1 MDVEIHDAIRRIH
14 ASPAKIVLV
23 AAGGGI
29 RSMTWLLTTPG
40 ASQTILEALIP
51 YSDRALAD
59 FLGER
64 PRRTVTIETAE
75 LMASRALERAKSLS
89 DSQAALIGV
98 ACTAAIATDRPKRG
112 KHRVHVSCKTE
123 DSLVTYSL
131 ELVKGR
137 RDRTEED
144 TATSLLVLRAITD
157 AADVGPPAPLPLAPP
172 ERVQV
177 TGTGDPI
184 TLLLAGAAES
194 ILIEADGSVHIDGRP
209 RGAVLSGSF
218 APLHIAH
225 RELAATASET
235 LRQPVAFEM
244 SIANVDKPPLSAACA
259 RQRLAQF
266 AGRYDAVLTRAPTF
280 SQKAEILPNTTFV
293 IGYDTAKR
301 LFDPRYYQHD
311 ERMMTDALTQI
322 RRRGGGF
329 LVAGR
334 LDDGIFRTLDDIQ
347 MPNELQ
353 GMFQALPE
361 GRFRQDISSTELRAA
376 SQETRG
382 KTRWRSA
389 TSENSSTS

>member
-14 ASPAKIVLV
+14 ASPTKIVLV

-40 ASQTILEALIP
+40 ASQTILEARIP
-51 YSDRALAD
+51 YSDQALAD

-64 PRRTVTIETAE
+64 PRRAATVETAE
-75 LMASRALERAKSLS
+75 SMASRAFERARSLS
-89 DSQAALIGV
+89 DSQAALMGV

-112 KHRVHVSCKTE
+112 KHRVHVSCQTQE
-123 DSLVTYSL
+123 NLVTYSL

-137 RDRTEED
+137 RDRSDED
-144 TATSLLVLRAITD
+144 TAASLLVLRAIVD
-157 AADVGPPAPLPLAPP
+157 AADVGPAIPLPLAPP

-194 ILIEADGSVHIDGRP
+194 VLIEADGSVQIDGRP

-218 APLHIAH
+218 DPLHIAH
-225 RELAATASET
+225 RELAATASDT
-235 LRQPVAFEM
+235 LRKPVAFEM
-244 SIANVDKPPLSAACA
+244 SIVNVDKPPLSAACA

-266 AGRYDAVLTRAPTF
+266 AGRYDVILTRAPTF
-280 SQKAEILPNTTFV
+280 SEKAEILPDTTFV

-301 LFDPRYYQHD
+301 LIDPRYYQHD
-311 ERMMTDALTQI
+311 ERMMTNALTEI

-334 LDDGIFRTLDDIQ
+334 LADGIFRTLDDIR
-347 MPNELQ
+347 MPSKLQ
-353 GMFQALPE
+353 DMFQALPE
-361 GRFRQDISSTELRAA
+361 ARFRRDLSSTELRAA
-376 SQETRG
+376 YRETR
-382 KTRWRSA
+382 
-389 TSENSSTS
+389 

>member
-1 MDVEIHDAIRRIH
+1 MPMDVEIHDAIRRIH

-64 PRRTVTIETAE
+64 PRRTVTIQTAE
-75 LMASRALERAKSLS
+75 SMAARAFERAKSLS

-112 KHRVHVSCKTE
+112 KHRVHVSCKTKE
-123 DSLVTYSL
+123 SLVTYSL

-137 RDRTEED
+137 RDRTDED
-144 TATSLLVLRAITD
+144 TTASLLVLRAIMD
-157 AADVGPPAPLPLAPP
+157 AADVGPPVPLPLAPP

-194 ILIEADGSVHIDGRP
+194 VLIEADGSVQINGRP
-209 RGAVLSGSF
+209 RGAVLPGSF
-218 APLHIAH
+218 DPLHIAH

-235 LRQPVAFEM
+235 LRQPVGFEM
-244 SIANVDKPPLSAACA
+244 SIANVDKPPMSAACA

-266 AGRYDAVLTRAPTF
+266 AGRYDVVLTRAPTF
-280 SQKAEILPNTTFV
+280 SQKADILPNTTFV

-301 LFDPRYYQHD
+301 LFDPRYYQDD

-353 GMFQALPE
+353 DMFQALPE
-361 GRFRQDISSTELRAA
+361 GRFRQDVSSTELRAA
-376 SQETRG
+376 SQETR
-382 KTRWRSA
+382 
-389 TSENSSTS
+389 

>member
-40 ASQTILEALIP
+40 ASRTILEARIP
-51 YSDRALAD
+51 YSDGALAD

-64 PRRTVTIETAE
+64 QRRAVTVESAVS
-75 LMASRALERAKSLS
+75 MASRAFERARSLS
-89 DSQAALIGV
+89 DSQAALMGV
-98 ACTAAIATDRPKRG
+98 ACTAAIATDRPRHG
-112 KHRVHVSCKTE
+112 KHRVHVSCQTQE
-123 DSLVTYSL
+123 SLVTYSL

-137 RDRTEED
+137 RDRNDED
-144 TATSLLVLRAITD
+144 TAASLLVLRAIVD
-157 AADVGPPAPLPLAPP
+157 AADVGPAIPLPLAPP

-194 ILIEADGSVHIDGRP
+194 VLIEADGSVQIDGRP

-218 APLHIAH
+218 DPLHIAH
-225 RELAATASET
+225 RELAATASDT
-235 LRQPVAFEM
+235 LRKPVAFEM
-244 SIANVDKPPLSAACA
+244 SIVNVDKPPLSAACA

-266 AGRYDAVLTRAPTF
+266 AGRYDVVLTRAPTF
-280 SQKAEILPNTTFV
+280 SEKAEILPDTTFI

-301 LFDPRYYQHD
+301 LIDPRYYQHD
-311 ERMMTDALTQI
+311 ERMMTNALTEI

-347 MPNELQ
+347 MPSELQ
-353 GMFQALPE
+353 DMFQALPE
-361 GRFRQDISSTELRAA
+361 ARFRRDISSTELRAA
-376 SQETRG
+376 YRETR
-382 KTRWRSA
+382 
-389 TSENSSTS
+389 

>member
-14 ASPAKIVLV
+14 DSPAKIVLV

-75 LMASRALERAKSLS
+75 LMASRALERARSLS

-112 KHRVHVSCKTE
+112 KHRVHVSCKTKE
-123 DSLVTYSL
+123 SIVTYSL

-137 RDRTEED
+137 RDRTDED
-144 TATSLLVLRAITD
+144 TTASLLVLRAIMD
-157 AADVGPPAPLPLAPP
+157 PADVGPPVPLPLAPP

-194 ILIEADGSVHIDGRP
+194 VLIEADGSVQINGRP
-209 RGAVLSGSF
+209 RGAVLPGSF
-218 APLHIAH
+218 DPLHIAH

-244 SIANVDKPPLSAACA
+244 SIANVDKPPLSAACT

-353 GMFQALPE
+353 DMFQALPE

-376 SQETRG
+376 YQETR
-382 KTRWRSA
+382 
-389 TSENSSTS
+389 

>member
-29 RSMTWLLTTPG
+29 QSMTWLLTTPG

-59 FLGER
+59 FLGEP

-98 ACTAAIATDRPKRG
+98 ACTATIATDRPKRG

-137 RDRTEED
+137 RDRTDED
-144 TATSLLVLRAITD
+144 TTASLLVLRAITD

-177 TGTGDPI
+177 IGSGDPI

-209 RGAVLSGSF
+209 PGAVLPGSF

-311 ERMMTDALTQI
+311 ERMMTDTLTQI

-353 GMFQALPE
+353 DMFQALPE

-376 SQETRG
+376 YQETR
-382 KTRWRSA
+382 
-389 TSENSSTS
+389 